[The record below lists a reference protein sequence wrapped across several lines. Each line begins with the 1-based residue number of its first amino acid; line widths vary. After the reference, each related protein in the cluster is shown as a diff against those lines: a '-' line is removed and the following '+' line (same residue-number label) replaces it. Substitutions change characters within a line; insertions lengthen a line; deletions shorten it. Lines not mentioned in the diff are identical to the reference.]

1 MDNLTHSLLGVAL
14 SRAGL
19 NRLTPQAGWVVL
31 FAANAPDLDIIA
43 GLKGSLAYLHYHR
56 GWTHSFA
63 GAPAVALGPLALWAL
78 LTRKRRRGPAHWA
91 GAYAASLAGVLSDL
105 LMDWVNVYG
114 IRLWLPFDHSW
125 PRLDLVNIVDIWI
138 WAILLIAL
146 AAPWLARL
154 VSTEIGAQP
163 GNGRGAAA
171 VSLLL
176 LAAYIGFRV
185 NLHDEAVRILDS
197 RTHLNLPAT
206 RVATFPTA
214 INPWLWTGVAETS
227 AFYRVYSMDLLK
239 EFEPGRARTLYKAP
253 PSPAMDIARTTET
266 VSVFLNFAQFPYWRV
281 GPSPAGDGGTDVRV
295 SDLRFGMPEDERFT
309 VLVRLDAG
317 QVVREQSFDFGPFQP
332 R

>member
-1 MDNLTHSLLGVAL
+1 MDNLTHSLLGIAL
-14 SRAGL
+14 SRVGL

-43 GLKGSLAYLHYHR
+43 GLKGSLAYLQDHR

-63 GAPAVALGPLALWAL
+63 GAPLVALAPLALWFL
-78 LTRKRRRGPAHWA
+78 LTRKRRRGLAHWT
-91 GAYAASLAGVLSDL
+91 GAYAASLAGVLSHL
-105 LMDWVNVYG
+105 LMDWTNVYG

-125 PRLDLVNIVDIWI
+125 PRLDLVHIVDIWI

-163 GNGRGAAA
+163 GSGRGAAA

-176 LAAYIGFRV
+176 LAAYIGFRA

-197 RTHLNLPAT
+197 RTHLNLPAS
-206 RVATFPTA
+206 RVAAFPTA
-214 INPWLWTGVAETS
+214 INPWHWTGVAETS
-227 AFYRVYSMDLLK
+227 GFYRVYSMDLLK
-239 EFEPGRARTLYKAP
+239 EFEPDRARTLYKAP
-253 PSPAMDIARTTET
+253 ASPAMDIARRTET
-266 VSVFLNFAQFPYWRV
+266 VSVFLNFAQFPFWRV
-281 GPSPAGDGGTDVRV
+281 GPSPEGDGGTDVRV

-309 VLVRLDAG
+309 VLVKLDAG
-317 QVVREQSFDFGPFQP
+317 HVVKEQSFAFGPF
-332 R
+332 